1 MLFEIIAV
9 IVLTIATYT
18 DIKEREVSDWL
29 SWGFVIFALVLRGVM
44 SITQNSYLP
53 ILKGLVGF
61 GLFFGVGYLLYR
73 LNQWGGADAKILGGL
88 GALFGIWI
96 VGGFMINFVV
106 NLLLVGAAYGL
117 IYGLILVWKN
127 RAQVKLVKLKYTKL
141 LTFTVLILIIIG
153 MFFLPDV
160 QLKIMFLILIL
171 LVYAMPYAMVVL
183 TALQTQVLKKW
194 VSPSV
199 LTEGD
204 WISKDVI
211 VKGKVICARK
221 DNGVS
226 LAQIRKLKRLKVKK
240 VLVMEGIPFLPSFL
254 IAFILTWL
262 GGNFIVFVI
271 NILR

>member
-1 MLFEIIAV
+1 
-9 IVLTIATYT
+9 
-18 DIKEREVSDWL
+18 
-29 SWGFVIFALVLRGVM
+29 
-44 SITQNSYLP
+44 
-53 ILKGLVGF
+53 
-61 GLFFGVGYLLYR
+61 
-73 LNQWGGADAKILGGL
+73 
-88 GALFGIWI
+88 
-96 VGGFMINFVV
+96 
-106 NLLLVGAAYGL
+106 
-117 IYGLILVWKN
+117 
-127 RAQVKLVKLKYTKL
+127 
-141 LTFTVLILIIIG
+141 
-153 MFFLPDV
+153 
-160 QLKIMFLILIL
+160 MFLILIL